1 MGISWDEAPALD
13 LSGGVNV
20 WVALLCAVLAGM
32 LAGLILSGSYKHFV
46 TDRIMDWSGM
56 ENPDAY
62 RAEETLTR
70 FSWKQ

>member
-1 MGISWDEAPALD
+1 MKRRMIRIF
-13 LSGGVNV
+13 
-20 WVALLCAVLAGM
+20 LAGM
-32 LAGLILSGSYKHFV
+32 LVGLALSGLYKHFV
-46 TDRIMDWSGM
+46 TDRIMDGGDGM

>member
-1 MGISWDEAPALD
+1 MKHRMIWL
-13 LSGGVNV
+13 
-20 WVALLCAVLAGM
+20 ALLAALAAGM

-46 TDRIMDWSGM
+46 TDRIMDWGGM

>member
-1 MGISWDEAPALD
+1 MKHRLWIF
-13 LSGGVNV
+13 
-20 WVALLCAVLAGM
+20 LAGM

-46 TDRIMDWSGM
+46 TDRIMDWGGM
-56 ENPDAY
+56 ENPDAC

>member
-1 MGISWDEAPALD
+1 MKRRMIRIF
-13 LSGGVNV
+13 
-20 WVALLCAVLAGM
+20 LAGM

-46 TDRIMDWSGM
+46 TDRIMDWGGM

>member
-1 MGISWDEAPALD
+1 MKRRMIRIF
-13 LSGGVNV
+13 
-20 WVALLCAVLAGM
+20 LAGM

-46 TDRIMDWSGM
+46 TDRIMDGGDGM

-70 FSWKQ
+70 FSWK

>member
-1 MGISWDEAPALD
+1 MKHRMIRIF
-13 LSGGVNV
+13 
-20 WVALLCAVLAGM
+20 LAGM

>member
-1 MGISWDEAPALD
+1 MKHRLWIF
-13 LSGGVNV
+13 
-20 WVALLCAVLAGM
+20 LAGM

-46 TDRIMDWSGM
+46 TDRIMDWGGM

-62 RAEETLTR
+62 RAGETLTR

>member
-1 MGISWDEAPALD
+1 MRCLGWELKKIFSMPMLWIF
-13 LSGGVNV
+13 
-20 WVALLCAVLAGM
+20 LAGM

-46 TDRIMDWSGM
+46 TDRIMDWGGM